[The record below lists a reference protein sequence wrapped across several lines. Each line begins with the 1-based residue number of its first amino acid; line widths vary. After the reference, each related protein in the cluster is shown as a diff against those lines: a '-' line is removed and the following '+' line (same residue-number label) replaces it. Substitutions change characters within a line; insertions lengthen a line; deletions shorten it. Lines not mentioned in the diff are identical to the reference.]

1 MTAGPSAGSSGS
13 AAPFSRPKTLIVS
26 TLLGA
31 AVVSGAWML
40 QRGSRSEGGSVTS
53 GVALFDQVRTLV
65 QQRYLDSVP
74 DSLMYRYAVEGM
86 VGELGDPYSVFLPP
100 TRLTK
105 LRERTTGNYAGVGLQ
120 VDMRDGMLV
129 VVNPLSGGPGERAG
143 ILTGDRIVEIDS
155 VPVHGLTPEEVQRL
169 LRGAPGSAVHLTIE
183 HPGAPSTV
191 QISLARAEIHQSA
204 VGHAAELPNH
214 VGYVTLRIFSDSSAL
229 ELQRAIDSL
238 LSNGATSLIFDLRG
252 NPGGLLEQGVKV
264 ADLFLD
270 KGMRVVSTRG
280 RDKTSEQVYVDSQP
294 QRWPRLPVVVLV
306 DDRSASA
313 AELVAGALQ
322 DNDRAAVIGTT
333 TFGKGSAQ
341 TVFPLDDDGALKLTT
356 ARWFTPLGRS
366 ISKIEPIESDAL
378 PPSDKKA
385 PRPRYLTA
393 SGRTVFGGGGIV
405 PDLTVGDSMIAP
417 ENLALMQALGRKV
430 GNFRDALTSYALA
443 VKASHAVKNPE
454 FTVTPAM
461 LDDVYKRMQARGVDV
476 PRNIYDDASP
486 LIARLLIYEVN
497 RYVFGADAEFYRKA
511 MDDKAITAA
520 SRVLSGAKAPRD
532 VLTRATNVSSARVN
546 SEPATN
552 G

>member
-1 MTAGPSAGSSGS
+1 
-13 AAPFSRPKTLIVS
+13 
-26 TLLGA
+26 
-31 AVVSGAWML
+31 
-40 QRGSRSEGGSVTS
+40 
-53 GVALFDQVRTLV
+53 
-65 QQRYLDSVP
+65 
-74 DSLMYRYAVEGM
+74 
-86 VGELGDPYSVFLPP
+86 
-100 TRLTK
+100 
-105 LRERTTGNYAGVGLQ
+105 
-120 VDMRDGMLV
+120 
-129 VVNPLSGGPGERAG
+129 
-143 ILTGDRIVEIDS
+143 
-155 VPVHGLTPEEVQRL
+155 
-169 LRGAPGSAVHLTIE
+169 
-183 HPGAPSTV
+183 
-191 QISLARAEIHQSA
+191 
-204 VGHAAELPNH
+204 
-214 VGYVTLRIFSDSSAL
+214 
-229 ELQRAIDSL
+229 
-238 LSNGATSLIFDLRG
+238 
-252 NPGGLLEQGVKV
+252 
-264 ADLFLD
+264 
-270 KGMRVVSTRG
+270 
-280 RDKTSEQVYVDSQP
+280 
-294 QRWPRLPVVVLV
+294 LV

-322 DNDRAAVIGTT
+322 DNDRAAIIGTT

-366 ISKIEPIESDAL
+366 ISKIEPLESDAL
-378 PPSDKKA
+378 PPPDKKA

-405 PDLTVGDSMIAP
+405 PDLAVGDSMIAP

-461 LDDVYKRMQARGVDV
+461 LEDVYKRMQARGVDV

-486 LIARLLIYEVN
+486 LTARLLIYEVN

-532 VLTRATNVSSARVN
+532 VLTRATNVSSARVD